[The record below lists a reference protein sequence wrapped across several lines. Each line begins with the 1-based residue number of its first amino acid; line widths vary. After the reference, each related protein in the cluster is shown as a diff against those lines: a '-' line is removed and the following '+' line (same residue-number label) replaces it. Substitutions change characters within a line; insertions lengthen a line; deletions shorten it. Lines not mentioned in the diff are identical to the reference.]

1 MQRIP
6 SVIKS
11 IGVGGS
17 SIFSA
22 EITRKPEPEVAPHE
36 EYLKEQGLSL
46 DSKDKIP
53 DDQWFTMYGNLVT
66 QYESQYEANEKMR
79 KEIIRRVERYN
90 HNERD
95 YRAEIQLLQRE
106 LRVRYGYEKD
116 AEKTNRAMMEK
127 YKKEIEENIDNYENK
142 VNQLEEE
149 QLKEIARKYR
159 SEVARTKKSI
169 EEKRMKTG
177 EDGDQLKEQEAKIKH
192 HLDLITNI
200 A

>member
-53 DDQWFTMYGNLVT
+53 DD
-66 QYESQYEANEKMR
+66 
-79 KEIIRRVERYN
+79 
-90 HNERD
+90 
-95 YRAEIQLLQRE
+95 
-106 LRVRYGYEKD
+106 
-116 AEKTNRAMMEK
+116 
-127 YKKEIEENIDNYENK
+127 
-142 VNQLEEE
+142 
-149 QLKEIARKYR
+149 
-159 SEVARTKKSI
+159 
-169 EEKRMKTG
+169 
-177 EDGDQLKEQEAKIKH
+177 
-192 HLDLITNI
+192 
-200 A
+200 